1 MNILD
6 FLYKLKLK
14 YNPIHTRL
22 LTRILIYNLFVNY
35 DCIVLFLFLLE
46 LGIVKKKLGK
56 RHSFESLR
64 SYFIVI
70 LTPQVDPR
78 VVHQFC
84 DLYEAARFNP
94 KPFTEDDYKAFSLLV
109 KQLRNA

>member
-1 MNILD
+1 MS
-6 FLYKLKLK
+6 
-14 YNPIHTRL
+14 
-22 LTRILIYNLFVNY
+22 
-35 DCIVLFLFLLE
+35 
-46 LGIVKKKLGK
+46 IVKKKLGK

-94 KPFTEDDYKAFSLLV
+94 KSFEEEEYRAFSSLL
-109 KQLRNA
+109 KQLRNAYVCMTSLNI